1 MHILFLP
8 SWYPSDADDL
18 AGSFFSEQAQAF
30 VMEGHQVGVISVRGI
45 PVYSR
50 QQLRDRISGIR
61 DSVDAGVRTLRLD
74 KVLPFPKL
82 PGGNERVLVNAWR
95 SLLKRY
101 VSEHGRPDVLH
112 AHTMLPA
119 GIVAHAL
126 STEFKIPFVVTEHR
140 ISSIQRLRER
150 WIGTQA
156 RASARQAS
164 ALVGVSP
171 GFSEA
176 LNEAYAVEN
185 AVWRYVPNLLSP
197 QFEDISVRPVPEGP
211 FTFGHVS
218 YLDPHKNVDLLIE
231 AFADRFRDNLA
242 VRVRIAGDS
251 PFRAQLEER
260 ARQLGVA
267 DRVDFVGAIRRAQI
281 VQEFS
286 KSHVFVMPSRTEAF
300 GVVMWEAMAC
310 GVPLISTDTWAGKN
324 AISSDNGLLVAAED
338 RLGLGDAME
347 QALEDFSDYEP
358 TKIREGSLSH
368 CGREAF
374 VSQYEAIYNQ
384 AMSSWGN

>member
-18 AGSFFSEQAQAF
+18 AGSFFVEQAQAF
-30 VMEGHQVGVISVRGI
+30 VMEGYQVGVISVRGI
-45 PVYSR
+45 PIYSR
-50 QQLRDRISGIR
+50 QQLRGRISGIR
-61 DSVDAGVRTLRLD
+61 ESVDAGVRSLRLD
-74 KVLPFPKL
+74 KVLPFPKV
-82 PGGNERVLVNAWR
+82 PGGNERVLLNAWR

-101 VSEHGRPDVLH
+101 ISEHGRPDVLH

-126 STEFKIPFVVTEHR
+126 STEFRIPFVVTEHR
-140 ISSIQRLRER
+140 ISSIQRLEEK

-171 GFSEA
+171 GFSAA
-176 LNEAYAVEN
+176 LNEAYSVEN

-197 QFEDISVRPVPEGP
+197 QFQDIPVRPVLEGP
-211 FTFGHVS
+211 FIFGHVS
-218 YLDPHKNVDLLIE
+218 YLDPHKNVDLLLE

-251 PFRAQLEER
+251 PFRPQLEER

-267 DRVDFVGAIRRAQI
+267 GRVDFVGAVPRSGI
-281 VQEFS
+281 VGEFS

-310 GVPLISTDTWAGKN
+310 GVPLISTDTWAGTN
-324 AISSDNGLLVAAED
+324 AISSDTGLLVAAED
-338 RLGLGDAME
+338 RRGLGDAME
-347 QALEDFSDYEP
+347 RAFEGFQDYVP
-358 TKIREGSLSH
+358 TKIREYSLDH

-374 VSQYEAIYNQ
+374 VSQYVEIYTK
-384 AMSSWGN
+384 AMSS